1 MEQWMPAA
9 AMVATNVVI
18 AIMTALI
25 KQALNQGMNRLVMS
39 KAKGEKMN
47 SKETAGRFLGV
58 SSSIHCCFGPASRE

>member
-1 MEQWMPAA
+1 
-9 AMVATNVVI
+9 
-18 AIMTALI
+18 
-25 KQALNQGMNRLVMS
+25 MS